1 MIAKA
6 GKWGNKKVG
15 SFYNMFI
22 ISHNWHTVYL
32 CSWGASKSIKL
43 LASSSQLWFT
53 TGISYSH
60 R

>member
-22 ISHNWHTVYL
+22 ISHN
-32 CSWGASKSIKL
+32 
-43 LASSSQLWFT
+43 
-53 TGISYSH
+53 
-60 R
+60 